1 MGGVKIFARGS
12 LPAEF
17 RDRLE
22 AHLGRPRPRVL
33 AWARTATG
41 AVVALPDRLVVL
53 DADAAT
59 ELGWHDV
66 LSGGWDDAGQTMRWV
81 QMSTGDQTEL
91 PLVEPGS
98 FPEVFKERVEAT
110 FLVQQVVQP
119 TPGRT
124 VTLSA
129 RRNLGDEG
137 ERVLWT
143 AHPARGVRMEG
154 ETLAATEAELARLRA
169 EYAF

>member
-1 MGGVKIFARGS
+1 MKFFARSG
-12 LPAEF
+12 LPTEF
-17 RDRLE
+17 HDRLE

-33 AWARTATG
+33 AWARTASG

-53 DADAAT
+53 DADGAT

-66 LSGGWDDAGQTMRWV
+66 LSGGWDDAGQTMNWT
-81 QMSTGDQTEL
+81 QMSTGAQSVV
-91 PLVEPGS
+91 PLLEPGS

-119 TPGRT
+119 RPGKA
-124 VTLSA
+124 VTISA

-143 AHPARGVRMEG
+143 AHPARGVRMDA
-154 ETLAATEAELARLRA
+154 ETLAATEVELARLRA